1 MGGYLSPY
9 MQQLYTYMYLALGV
23 NTGTTVVYFKYLLKK
38 KTIYIMKGTASV
50 DVFSM
55 VMISSTF
62 LFFPLYQ
69 ESQFSVRGATI

>member
-1 MGGYLSPY
+1 MVKARKSCIRLT
-9 MQQLYTYMYLALGV
+9 LD
-23 NTGTTVVYFKYLLKK
+23 LLEVMCDQWYIEVTPWKK

-50 DVFSM
+50 EVFSM